1 MRFCL
6 FVTLAVLIVL
16 CQWHALITRAYFPA
30 VTHLSSSHASD
41 PSSLLPSPP
50 IPPLDPL
57 ARGLCMYHVYLY
69 DAPVCILFDDRG
81 EAARVPWHMLPAFG
95 IVRSRKMCTEV
106 AEERSAIHTLRYTAC
121 TLYLY

>member
-16 CQWHALITRAYFPA
+16 CQWHALITRAYFPPA
-30 VTHLSSSHASD
+30 PDPSLSSAS
-41 PSSLLPSPP
+41 SSSLLLPSPP
-50 IPPLDPL
+50 MPPIDPL

-81 EAARVPWHMLPAFG
+81 EAARVPWRMLPAFG
-95 IVRSRKMCTEV
+95 IVRSRKLCTEV
-106 AEERSAIHTLRYTAC
+106 AEGRGAIHTLRYTAC